1 MPIGGVVLVEPSH
14 PGNLGAVVRAAANF
28 GVGRLEL
35 VRPLVPV
42 DDPDVL
48 ARGRGG
54 ERHLRLGRW
63 DDFSEATAGYRT
75 LVGTVS
81 GRARPGLPTITPP
94 ELVHEL
100 GRRGVDDAALLFGN
114 ETSGLRRDHL
124 DRCDLVVT
132 IPTVAHFP
140 VLNLAQ
146 AVAILLGYIAI
157 QGTHEIERAPRPATQ
172 ERVDG
177 LMEHLAST
185 LLTIGFLDPQSPHRI
200 LRKLRR
206 LFGRAGITDN
216 EVAVLRGVCRQMDW
230 AAHHPRSEPPGGDGG
245 DGDGGQG
252 H

>member
-1 MPIGGVVLVEPSH
+1 MGGVVLVEPSH
-14 PGNLGAVVRAAANF
+14 PGNLGAVVRVAANF

-42 DDPDVL
+42 EDPEVR

-54 ERHLRLGRW
+54 ERHLRLGLW

-75 LVGTVS
+75 LVGTAS
-81 GRARPGLPTITPP
+81 ARARPGLPTIAPP

-100 GRRGVDDAALLFGN
+100 GRRGLGDAALLFGN

-132 IPTVAHFP
+132 IPTVPHFP

-146 AVAILLGYIAI
+146 AVAILLGYICI
-157 QGTHEIERAPRPATQ
+157 QGAPEIEPAPRPATQ

-177 LMEHLAST
+177 LMEHLASA
-185 LLTIGFLDPQSPHRI
+185 LLTIGFLDPQSPYRI

-206 LFGRAGITDN
+206 LFGRAAITDN
-216 EVAVLRGVCRQMDW
+216 EVAVLRGICRQMEW
-230 AAHHPRSEPPGGDGG
+230 AARHPHSEPPGRSGSDS
-245 DGDGGQG
+245 DGGQG
-252 H
+252 Y